1 MPLSPRRATSLTVA
15 AALTAALLAP
25 ATPASAD
32 GVEDLSSRATLEVV
46 YEGLDNPRKVTWD
59 PLRGRMLVAEAGT
72 GGPGP
77 CAPGVGGYPACYGAS
92 GAIFSYEPATGDSSR
107 FAVRLPSVDNEVS
120 VMGPHGVDVYRG
132 QVHVAF
138 GLAGSLSTRDGIG
151 DRALP
156 LGQVARVGPSSRVFP
171 YGDLALFEEENDPH
185 PVELNS
191 NPYGLAVGPSGT
203 VVADAGGNTV
213 FHVSEHGGVEMLAL
227 IPDHQVDGGTVEAV
241 PSGVVEGPD
250 GAYYVSEFS
259 AEQTSGTA
267 RVWRLTLDG
276 DLDLY
281 AEGFTAVNDIT
292 FDHQG
297 RLVVLEMAAEGLE
310 SPNQTGRLVRV
321 EPDGTHVV
329 LASEGLEH
337 PGGVAVAPDG
347 DFYVTTRSW
356 SLVSPGPGQLVRVS
370 TDA

>member
-1 MPLSPRRATSLTVA
+1 MPLSVGRALSLAAVA
-15 AALTAALLAP
+15 ALITTFVAPSPAAAVEKDLTP
-25 ATPASAD
+25 RAS
-32 GVEDLSSRATLEVV
+32 LEVV
-46 YEGLDNPRKVTWD
+46 YEGLDNPRKIVWD
-59 PLRGRMLVAEAGT
+59 PLRRRMLVAEAGT
-72 GGPGP
+72 GGAGP
-77 CAPGVGGYPACYGAS
+77 CSPGVGGYPACYGS
-92 GAIFSYEPATGDSSR
+92 TGAVFSYTPATDTSTR
-107 FAVRLPSVDNEVS
+107 FAVRLPSVDNEVT

-151 DRALP
+151 APALP
-156 LGQVARVGPSSRVFP
+156 LGQVARIGPSSRVFP
-171 YGDLALFEEENDPH
+171 YGDLAMFEEENDPH

-203 VVADAGGNTV
+203 VAVDAGGNTV
-213 FHVSEHGGVEMLAL
+213 LHVSPEGDVRMLAL
-227 IPDHQVDGGTVEAV
+227 LPDHQVDGGTVEAV
-241 PSGVVEGPD
+241 PSSVVEGPD

-259 AEQTSGTA
+259 AEQETGTA
-267 RVWRLTLDG
+267 RIWRLTLSG
-276 DLDLY
+276 DLELY
-281 AEGFTAVNDIT
+281 AEGFTAVNDIA

-297 RLVVLEMAAEGLE
+297 RLLVLEMAAEGLE
-310 SPNQTGRLVRV
+310 SPNQTGRLLRV

-347 DFYVTTRSW
+347 DLYVTTRSW
-356 SLVSPGPGQLVRVS
+356 DLVSQGPGQLVRIS